1 MTGAPDQQLPPLI
14 SNIEMR
20 RKARS
25 LFDAFL
31 FLSGHLLYYPYV
43 IRFRLFGPRWNKL
56 HVGCGHHRLPG
67 WINADVHP
75 GADLI
80 IFLERRLPFRAN
92 ILQLMYMEH
101 VLEHVPFRT
110 GVSFLREAGRVLV
123 PGGVIRIAMP
133 DLDDLI
139 DGYQKDW
146 RRFDW
151 VNWPAHRFIKTRA
164 EMINIAFRWWGHKH
178 LYNREEL
185 ERALREAGFDH
196 YCFRQ
201 SGESD
206 FPDLR
211 RLETRPDSKLI
222 VDAVKS

>member
-1 MTGAPDQQLPPLI
+1 MTGTPDRQTFPSI
-14 SNIEMR
+14 SDIETR
-20 RKARS
+20 RKLRS
-25 LFDAFL
+25 VLDGLLLLA
-31 FLSGHLLYYPYV
+31 GHLLYYPSV
-43 IRFRLFGPRWNKL
+43 IKFHLLDPKRDKL
-56 HVGCGHHRLPG
+56 HVGCGAHRLPG

-75 GADLI
+75 RVDLI
-80 IFLERRLPFRAN
+80 IFLEKRLPFREN
-92 ILQLMYMEH
+92 SLRFIYTEH
-101 VLEHVPFRT
+101 VLEHVTYKT
-110 GVSFLREAGRVLV
+110 GVSFLREAYRVLQ

-164 EMINIAFRWWGHKH
+164 EMINIAFRWWGHQH

-185 ERALREAGFDH
+185 ERALREAGFKD
-196 YCFRQ
+196 YRFQ
-201 SGESD
+201 QPGESD
-206 FPDLR
+206 FPDLCG
-211 RLETRPDSKLI
+211 LETRPESILI

>member
-1 MTGAPDQQLPPLI
+1 MTTTPDRQSTPWIP
-14 SNIEMR
+14 NIETR
-20 RKARS
+20 RKLHS
-25 LFDAFL
+25 FL
-31 FLSGHLLYYPYV
+31 DGILILSGRLFYYPYA
-43 IRFRLFGPRWNKL
+43 IKHHLFHSGREKL
-56 HVGCGHHRLPG
+56 HVGCGHHRLTG

-80 IFLERRLPFRAN
+80 VFLEKRLPFHADSLRL
-92 ILQLMYMEH
+92 IYTEH
-101 VLEHVPFRT
+101 VLEHVSFQK
-110 GVSFLREAGRVLV
+110 GVSFLREARRVLRRE
-123 PGGVIRIAMP
+123 GIIRIAMP

-164 EMINIAFRWWGHKH
+164 EMINIAFRWWGHQH

-196 YCFRQ
+196 FSFRQ
-201 SGESD
+201 PGESE

-211 RLETRPDSKLI
+211 GLETRPDSRLI

>member
-1 MTGAPDQQLPPLI
+1 MTGTPDHHFSPRI
-14 SNIEMR
+14 SNLEAR
-20 RKARS
+20 RKLRTVLDS
-25 LFDAFL
+25 VL
-31 FLSGHLLYYPYV
+31 FLSGRLLYYPFVLRYHLS
-43 IRFRLFGPRWNKL
+43 RPKRENL
-56 HVGCGHHRLPG
+56 HVGCGKQRLEG

-80 IFLERRLPFRAN
+80 VFLERKLPFFENSLRR
-92 ILQLMYMEH
+92 IFMEH
-101 VLEHVPFRT
+101 VLEHVPYRT
-110 GVSFLREAGRVLV
+110 GVSFLREVRRVLR

-164 EMINIAFRWWGHKH
+164 EMINIAFRWWGHQH

-185 ERALREAGFDH
+185 ERALREAGFEH
-196 YCFRQ
+196 FSFRQ
-201 SGESD
+201 PGESD
-206 FPDLR
+206 YPDLR
-211 RLETRPDSKLI
+211 GLETREESRLI